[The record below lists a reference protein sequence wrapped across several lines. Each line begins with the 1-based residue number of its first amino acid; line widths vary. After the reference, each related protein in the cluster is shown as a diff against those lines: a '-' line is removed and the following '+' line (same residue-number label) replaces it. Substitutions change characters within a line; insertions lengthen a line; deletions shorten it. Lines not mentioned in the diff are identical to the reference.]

1 MVSDQVRNEVWLRL
15 LDIARLVRY
24 YAVLSDRYRRNY
36 TIIRF
41 LLYAAAASG
50 IAAFLDVLPPIAQ
63 LISGGV
69 IALIITWDFVS
80 DYGRKAAVLHAIS
93 LQCGELENEWQEL
106 WMDVDNGTMTNEE
119 VIERNRQL
127 IQRMTSVTGGVG
139 YADIPEDQKL
149 NEKCAAQA
157 YQVAEDRYAAA

>member
-1 MVSDQVRNEVWLRL
+1 MVSDHIRNEVWQHL

-24 YAVLSDRYRRNY
+24 YAALSDRYRRNY

-50 IAAFLDVLPPIAQ
+50 VAAFLDVLPPIAQ

-69 IALIITWDFVS
+69 IALIVTWDFVS
-80 DYGRKAAVLHAIS
+80 DYGKKAAVLHAIS
-93 LQCGELENEWQEL
+93 LQCGELLNEWQDL
-106 WMDVDNGTMTNEE
+106 WIGVDDGTMTNEE

-139 YADIPEDQKL
+139 YAGIPEDQKL
-149 NEKCAAQA
+149 NEECAAQA
-157 YQVAEDRYAAA
+157 YKVAEERYAAV